1 MQFTDNADETTE
13 YEYDPNGNM
22 TNVSIRREQSKRIC
36 SAERE
41 KGRAKPK
48 DLNANITRI
57 QYNCLYMP
65 KKQISTSNKMAINY
79 II

>member
-1 MQFTDNADETTE
+1 MPFTDNVNETAE
-13 YEYDPNGNM
+13 YEYDQNGNM
-22 TNVSIRREQSKRIC
+22 T
-36 SAERE
+36 
-41 KGRAKPK
+41 K